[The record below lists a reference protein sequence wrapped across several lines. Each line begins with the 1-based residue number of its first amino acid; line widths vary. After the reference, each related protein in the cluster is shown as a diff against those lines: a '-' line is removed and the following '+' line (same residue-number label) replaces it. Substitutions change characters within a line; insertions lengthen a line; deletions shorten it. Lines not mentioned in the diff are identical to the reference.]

1 MEPRSFCFYQPNALP
16 LGQTGSHNPMKSVTA
31 RVVHFGAS
39 VMHSALIPLTFFL
52 HSQHF
57 PNPRCTGLVHLL
69 NSCICFCFCFNLFFI
84 VFRDSHCHYHYC
96 HRLGQTRHSPLQ
108 SLNVFSSLLSV
119 PSPEISIIKR
129 ITSSVVK
136 RHTAILARRSDTR

>member
-1 MEPRSFCFYQPNALP
+1 MEPRSFCFYQPDALP
-16 LGQTGSHNPMKSVTA
+16 LGQTGSHNPMKPVTA

-57 PNPRCTGLVHLL
+57 ATPRCTGLVHLL
-69 NSCICFCFCFNLFFI
+69 NSCIFLFF